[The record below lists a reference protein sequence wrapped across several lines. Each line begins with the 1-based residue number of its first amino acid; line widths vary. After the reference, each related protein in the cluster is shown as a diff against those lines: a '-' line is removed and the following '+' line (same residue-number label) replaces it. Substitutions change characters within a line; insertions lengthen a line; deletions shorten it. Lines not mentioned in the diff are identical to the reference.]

1 MAIFFCINLKIST
14 CQKYHLLENQR
25 KTLVP
30 GPRDLNT
37 WLPILSNGFHVGKYQ
52 VLLKCFYDSLFVL
65 IAMKLLRR
73 RKTILVIL
81 VAIWLGGM
89 VYFLIP
95 LTETNDEAREPVAI
109 NSILQGDT
117 GETELR
123 GRENN
128 EDNANLNGGTY
139 EDNVSL

>member
-1 MAIFFCINLKIST
+1 
-14 CQKYHLLENQR
+14 
-25 KTLVP
+25 
-30 GPRDLNT
+30 
-37 WLPILSNGFHVGKYQ
+37 
-52 VLLKCFYDSLFVL
+52 
-65 IAMKLLRR
+65 MKLLRR

-109 NSILQGDT
+109 NSILRGDT

-123 GRENN
+123 AREND

-139 EDNVSL
+139 EENVSL